1 VIPDYPFSGF
11 YLETVMYTVLTLA
24 FASLIAQTGG
34 LNDKN
39 SPVAEKMKALS
50 FMVGEWEG
58 EGWMQMGP
66 QERKTVKVKESVR
79 LKLSGKALLVEGLG
93 TLKTSEGGEETVVHE
108 ALAVITWD
116 SKKEQYSMRA
126 ITAKAGAVDPKVEVD
141 GQSLVWSFD
150 TPVGGAVRYMIKLNE
165 KGQWFEIGEFSRDG
179 KEWNKFFEMTLSKMK

>member
-1 VIPDYPFSGF
+1 
-11 YLETVMYTVLTLA
+11 MYTVLILA
-24 FASLIAQTGG
+24 FTSLIAQTSG

-79 LKLSGKALLVEGLG
+79 LKLSGMALLVEGRG
-93 TLKTSEGGEETVVHE
+93 TSKTSEGGEGTVVHE
-108 ALAVITWD
+108 ALAVISWD

-126 ITAKAGAVDPKVEVD
+126 ITAKAGAVDPKIEVGD
-141 GQSLVWSFD
+141 KSMVWSFD
-150 TPVGGAVRYMIKLNE
+150 TPVGGAVRYSIKVNE
-165 KGQWFEIGEFSRDG
+165 KGQWLEIGEFSRDG

>member
-1 VIPDYPFSGF
+1 
-11 YLETVMYTVLTLA
+11 MYTVLTLA

-93 TLKTSEGGEETVVHE
+93 TSKTSEGGEETVVHE